1 MNKWL
6 MKSLNMKT
14 PNLNLSLTLKIYNF
28 TTNYSKYWKISS
40 YPSLIKEKSPG
51 QPMISWSNISISKRN
66 HWMRTKELKS
76 PHMKRLRGTASRTEK
91 RFTENPSSWSWLRTF
106 LSKRNSISQYPS
118 LSKHYFNLSK
128 GIRTT
133 TILK

>member
-1 MNKWL
+1 
-6 MKSLNMKT
+6 MKSLSMKT
-14 PNLNLSLTLKIYNF
+14 SNLNMSLTLKIYNF

-51 QPMISWSNISISKRN
+51 QPMISWSNISMSKRN

-76 PHMKRLRGTASRTEK
+76 PHMKRLRGMGSRTDK
-91 RFTENPSSWSWLRTF
+91 RFTENLNSWSWLRTF
-106 LSKRNSISQYPS
+106 LSRRNSTSQYHS

-128 GIRTT
+128 GSRTT
-133 TILK
+133 IILK